1 MNNDFILPISIA
13 IYGTAFHAACRFLS
27 SAAVRSKDCAFCAVD
42 AYRMNGQGSVPGE
55 TAWNV
60 VLTGT
65 SFVTFLFSGVIA
77 TFSPE
82 TNRLNVWLNTVWKHK
97 NA

>member
-13 IYGTAFHAACRFLS
+13 IYGTGLHAACRFLS
-27 SAAVRSKDCAFCAVD
+27 SATVGSKDCAFCAVD

-60 VLTGT
+60 VLTGS
-65 SFVTFLFSGVIA
+65 SFVTFLFSGMMV
-77 TFSPE
+77 TSPE
-82 TNRLNVWLNTVWKHK
+82 KSRLSVWLNTVWKHK